1 MLLAHALLRSGIIG
15 HLSTIP
21 PRIICPF
28 TRADLQKMP
37 TIRRIECPWI
47 IAETYLTCQT
57 SSVHD
62 HRRAPRNLRIQPCYI
77 IGIHVN
83 ASVTSITIVNCGST
97 RITVWEIHPWP
108 VVCPPPAIMKKVTT
122 SMILHR
128 ILDRR
133 RWIPESRPRWLS

>member
-1 MLLAHALLRSGIIG
+1 MLLAHALLCSGIIG
-15 HLSTIP
+15 HVSTIP

-62 HRRAPRNLRIQPCYI
+62 HRRSPRNLWIQPRYI
-77 IGIHVN
+77 IGIHVH
-83 ASVTSITIVNCGST
+83 ASVTAVACVRLITGCIIVG
-97 RITVWEIHPWP
+97 EIHPWP
-108 VVCPPPAIMKKVTT
+108 VVCPPPAIMKEVTA

-133 RWIPESRPRWLS
+133 RWIPESRPGWLS